1 MSVAPTPTDTH
12 ERLTAEIHGHVQGV
26 GFRYF
31 TRQAA
36 RRHGL
41 VGWVRNDPEG
51 TVTVQAEG
59 ARPRLDAFLDAL
71 REGPDAAEV
80 EEVEA
85 RWELATGRF
94 KSFSVEYY

>member
-1 MSVAPTPTDTH
+1 MMSATTTDTR
-12 ERLTAEIHGHVQGV
+12 ERLVAEITGHVQGV

-31 TRQAA
+31 ARQAA
-36 RRHGL
+36 RRFGL

-59 ARPRLDAFLDAL
+59 PRARLDAFLDAL
-71 REGPDAAEV
+71 REGPEAADV

-85 RWELATGRF
+85 RWEPATGRF
-94 KSFSVEYY
+94 KTFSVEYY